1 MEIETRR
8 EKKVLVLLLKDVSVR
23 HTITSLSKQ
32 FKISR
37 PGIWKLLKRLEA
49 QQIIKLIPVG
59 SGKTSTFLIG
69 LDWNILTKKMLMLY
83 LAEESLNQARWRSNF
98 EELEKNVRFL
108 ILYGSVL
115 HSPQQANDIDLVSV
129 AEKQNFKKIQNSLDK
144 IQKSQIKKVHAL
156 NFTETEFREELKSNK
171 IFIEAVKKGVIL
183 FGQEDFITF
192 IERYLHE

>member
-1 MEIETRR
+1 MEIETRL

-183 FGQEDFITF
+183 FGQEDF
-192 IERYLHE
+192 